1 MTKII
6 CSVSKTFGDEFANE
20 VYEMIQIGKF
30 EGFNK
35 MISLERLLLWA
46 MVCEV

>member
-1 MTKII
+1 MTIII

-20 VYEMIQIGKF
+20 LYEMIHIGKF
-30 EGFNK
+30 EGFSK
-35 MISLERLLLWA
+35 MISSERLVLWA